1 MVDAKKIDDDEASSE
16 DGKKSPTPNFVTKTK
31 MYIGIM

>member
-1 MVDAKKIDDDEASSE
+1 MVDAKKFDDDEASSE
-16 DGKKSPTPNFVTKTK
+16 DGKKSPTPNSVTKIK